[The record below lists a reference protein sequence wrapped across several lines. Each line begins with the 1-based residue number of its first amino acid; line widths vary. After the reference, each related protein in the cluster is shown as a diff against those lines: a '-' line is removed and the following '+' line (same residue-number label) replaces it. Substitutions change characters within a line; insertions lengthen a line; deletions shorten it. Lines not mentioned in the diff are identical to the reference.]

1 MPTVSPVHPPWWLP
15 PAWRPEDEAPGR
27 SWPLQGRRPPAQPA
41 AGWTDTPSCHL
52 MLPRRDG
59 ARRRSQLRLER
70 RRRRLRQEM
79 RTLGVGRVEGQE
91 QPQRQEQPQERQ
103 EQHQRDEQQ
112 WEPPRQEQQRRRAL
126 RAAGEG
132 LYEGPVRVL
141 LLSDSVDR
149 YVLQFWW
156 VVGAG
161 GRGLGVLRGGAGGG
175 EDCCSA
181 KTWTDT
187 CCSSGGCLGGGWR
200 VLRGGGGGGR
210 GLLLSGSV
218 DPHVLP
224 SWWVGCAGAP
234 ADRPAAAVARLRRCC
249 EHPSI
254 PPPSLPRSPGQVS
267 AVAVT
272 NSARCHCA
280 QQHPFHPTLARSP
293 AAVLPLAARRAPTKA
308 PPPIKTLLSPCPP
321 AGVLPLVVRRAL
333 TSCAPTT

>member
-1 MPTVSPVHPPWWLP
+1 
-15 PAWRPEDEAPGR
+15 
-27 SWPLQGRRPPAQPA
+27 
-41 AGWTDTPSCHL
+41 

-161 GRGLGVLRGGAGGG
+161 GRGLGVLRGGG
-175 EDCCSA
+175 
-181 KTWTDT
+181 
-187 CCSSGGCLGGGWR
+187 
-200 VLRGGGGGGR
+200 RGGR
-210 GLLLSGSV
+210 T
-218 DPHVLP
+218 
-224 SWWVGCAGAP
+224 
-234 ADRPAAAVARLRRCC
+234 AAQR
-249 EHPSI
+249 
-254 PPPSLPRSPGQVS
+254 
-267 AVAVT
+267 
-272 NSARCHCA
+272 
-280 QQHPFHPTLARSP
+280 
-293 AAVLPLAARRAPTKA
+293 
-308 PPPIKTLLSPCPP
+308 
-321 AGVLPLVVRRAL
+321 
-333 TSCAPTT
+333 